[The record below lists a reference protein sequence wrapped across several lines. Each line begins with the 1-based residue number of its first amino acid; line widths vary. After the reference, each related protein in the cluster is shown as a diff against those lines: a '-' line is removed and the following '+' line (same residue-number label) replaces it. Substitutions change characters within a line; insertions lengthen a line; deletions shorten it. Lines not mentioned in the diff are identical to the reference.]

1 MSTFEP
7 FTNALVTQVGA
18 ALNIPADV
26 LMSRFQAS
34 YSASRGALLQAAA
47 LFKTR
52 RTWFVRDFCQPVYE
66 AWLAEAVAIGR
77 VSAPGYGTDPLIT
90 KAWSK
95 ADWFGPVM
103 GMLDPVKEVTG
114 AALRRKYGFSSGERE
129 AAELTGSDYDDN
141 IDQIALENATWE
153 KHGLSVP
160 VADNTG
166 KDAEGGDAKNE

>member
-1 MSTFEP
+1 MVWSG
-7 FTNALVTQVGA
+7 NGYAG
-18 ALNIPADV
+18 
-26 LMSRFQAS
+26 
-34 YSASRGALLQAAA
+34 
-47 LFKTR
+47 
-52 RTWFVRDFCQPVYE
+52 
-66 AWLAEAVAIGR
+66 
-77 VSAPGYGTDPLIT
+77 PG
-90 KAWSK
+90 
-95 ADWFGPVM
+95 
-103 GMLDPVKEVTG
+103 KEVTG